1 MTQNNFSNA
10 LQYYWVDP
18 TTKTPSQLTL
28 NSALQ
33 IASITSDSTLPSWIK
48 MTGAGS
54 WYTMTFPT
62 DSGLN
67 IKANNSLLT
76 QTNTNVGTFQYT
88 VANGPS

>member
-1 MTQNNFSNA
+1 VKMTQNNFPNG

-18 TTKTPSQLTL
+18 TTKTTSQLIL

-54 WYTMTFPT
+54 WYTLTFPT

-76 QTNTNVGTFQYT
+76 QTNTNAET
-88 VANGPS
+88 

>member
-1 MTQNNFSNA
+1 
-10 LQYYWVDP
+10 
-18 TTKTPSQLTL
+18 
-28 NSALQ
+28 
-33 IASITSDSTLPSWIK
+33 

-76 QTNTNVGTFQYT
+76 QTNTNAGTFQYT

>member
-1 MTQNNFSNA
+1 MDFSIIGLTQQ
-10 LQYYWVDP
+10 L
-18 TTKTPSQLTL
+18 KTASQLSL

-67 IKANNSLLT
+67 IKANI
-76 QTNTNVGTFQYT
+76 
-88 VANGPS
+88 AC